1 MFGFQIQVRRA
12 FVQRAKEQRRNDN
25 SEGPIA
31 AQQCD
36 SDSDETV
43 FRRKADSESARI
55 AQDLSE
61 TNQAGDSASG
71 AERNDSDSVGIDACG
86 TRRGFVLTDG
96 ANFETQ

>member
-55 AQDLSE
+55 TVDLREPYQS
-61 TNQAGDSASG
+61 GDSAVG
-71 AERNDSDSVGIDACG
+71 AERNDSDSRGIDACA
-86 TRRGFVLTDG
+86 TRRGFAPTDR
-96 ANFETQ
+96 ANFET